1 MDIMLRTLAAAAVL
15 SLLSVLPQSALA
27 QAFTV
32 TDVTG
37 REVSFDQPVERV
49 ILGEGR
55 QLYFVAVLDTE
66 DPFKHIAGWRDD
78 VRTADLDS
86 YNAYLAKFPQLAEI
100 PVFGNLTDGTFQ
112 TELAVSLDPD
122 VLILPLESK
131 TPAEESKLFE
141 TLDSIGVKVV
151 FVDFRLEAFKNTEKS
166 MEILGQLFGK
176 EERAAEF
183 NAFRTAE
190 IKRVTDVIEAS
201 NPERPL
207 VFLERAPGFFD
218 ECCATF
224 GDENFGRM
232 IAMAGGRNLGTDLL
246 PGAQGMVNGEQIIA
260 ANPEVYISTGSNWSQ
275 SAQPDGIWVG
285 IGAGADL
292 EAGKIKLAAL
302 MDRPAFTGVKAKETG
317 NVHAIWHQ
325 FYTNPYQFVAIQQ
338 IAKWL
343 HPELFADLDPDAT
356 FAELHKRF
364 LPIDYVPGYWVSLSD
379 EQH

>member
-1 MDIMLRTLAAAAVL
+1 MFRTFAAAAAFSLL
-15 SLLSVLPQSALA
+15 SLLPQAAQA
-27 QAFTV
+27 QAFTI

-37 REVSFDQPVERV
+37 REITFDKTVERV

-66 DPFKHIAGWRDD
+66 DPFKRVVGWRDD

-86 YNAYLAKFPQLAEI
+86 YNAYLAKFPEVATI

-183 NAFRTAE
+183 NAFRSE
-190 IKRVTDVIEAS
+190 QIKRVTDVIEAN

-207 VFLERAPGFFD
+207 VVLDRAPGFFD

-232 IAMAGGRNLGTDLL
+232 IALAGGRNLGSELL
-246 PGAQGMVNGEQIIA
+246 PGTMGMINGEQIIA
-260 ANPEVYISTGSNWSQ
+260 ANPDVYISTGSNWSQ
-275 SAQPDGIWVG
+275 SAKPDGIWVG
-285 IGAGADL
+285 VGSGADL
-292 EAGKIKLAAL
+292 AAARIKLAAL
-302 MDRPAFTGVKAKETG
+302 MDRPAFTGVKAKDTS

-325 FYTNPYQFVAIQQ
+325 FYTSPYQFVAIQQ

-343 HPELFADLDPDAT
+343 HPELFTDLDPDAT
-356 FAELHKRF
+356 FAELHERF
-364 LPIDYVPGYWVSLSD
+364 LPTDYVPGYWVSLTD
-379 EQH
+379 EQ